1 MKASPPMQWINDRRS
16 YGWLSIA
23 LHWLAAVAV
32 GLMLWTGL
40 NADFAEEAHNQELH
54 RSLIGLH
61 ISLGASFAL
70 VLLARVLASY
80 AQAKPEKPPQ
90 AALLNFASSATQQL
104 MLLAILAQI
113 ISGPLIVWSGARP
126 INVFSLFSIPS
137 PFAQRNPDLREA
149 LELVHNIGRWTLEIV
164 IPLHILGA
172 LKHAMLDRDGVL
184 QRMLIA
190 GKTL

>member
-1 MKASPPMQWINDRRS
+1 MQWVNDRNS

-23 LHWLAAVAV
+23 LHWLAAIAI
-32 GLMLWTGL
+32 GFMLYTGL
-40 NADFAEEAHNQELH
+40 NADFAEEAHNQDLH
-54 RSLIGLH
+54 RAFLGQH

-70 VLLARVLASY
+70 ILLARVVASY
-80 AQAKPEKPPQ
+80 AQLKPVKPPQ
-90 AALLNFASSATQQL
+90 PSLLN
-104 MLLAILAQI
+104 LLATLTQHLILIAIVVQI

-137 PFAQRNPDLREA
+137 PFAERNRDLREI
-149 LELVHNIGRWTLEIV
+149 LELAHNIGRWTLEIA
-164 IPLHILGA
+164 IPIHILGA

-184 QRMLIA
+184 ARMLVA